1 MKRTSRWWQAATTLF
16 FESGLPFRRC
26 HSYYV
31 RFKNP
36 MASKS
41 LNQFESVL
49 RRATDL
55 RDLAEYLLS
64 DEAKLDLDTQGR
76 FHGFSDM
83 GRASIVLAVSGM
95 DQYFTRRFCE
105 LLVPFLKSHG
115 PTEGLIDMLGEA
127 GFDTKEAL
135 IAIGMRR
142 PYRRIRTL
150 VETHLE
156 NYTTQRFEVIDNLF
170 LSIGLKDLSLNA
182 EKKTKRTT
190 VISSITKLVQRRHAI
205 AHAGDLSKHGKLCPI
220 DFKQLKKRFKDL
232 EDLVNAADQIIENR
246 LKKK

>member
-1 MKRTSRWWQAATTLF
+1 M
-16 FESGLPFRRC
+16 P
-26 HSYYV
+26 
-31 RFKNP
+31 
-36 MASKS
+36 SKS
-41 LNQFESVL
+41 LTQFESVL
-49 RRATDL
+49 KRATDL
-55 RDLAEYLLS
+55 RDLAEFLLS
-64 DEAKLDLDTQGR
+64 DEAKLKLDDDGK

-83 GRASIVLAVSGM
+83 GRASIVLAVSAM

-105 LLVPFLKSHG
+105 LLVPFLKKNG
-115 PTEGLIDMLGEA
+115 PTDGLIEILGEA

-135 IAIGMRR
+135 VAIGMRR

-150 VETHLE
+150 VENHLE

-170 LSIGLKDLSLNA
+170 LSIGLKDLSNNA

-205 AHAGDLSKHGKLCPI
+205 AHAGDLNNHGKLCPI

-232 EDLVNAADQIIENR
+232 NDFVTAADQIIENR